1 MADVILEVTIPD
13 AAITRVTN
21 AFTTIADTHLEIH
34 ARGSRDPEAV
44 DPEFEFSGK
53 WDFRIDPQAGGET
66 MKQFGER
73 VLRSLGLAVIK
84 MVDLSEDT
92 IRHADAVAAVDP
104 PASDVSDD
112 VLE

>member
-1 MADVILEVTIPD
+1 MSVILEVPVPD
-13 AAITRVTN
+13 AAVTQVMG
-21 AFTTIADTHLEIH
+21 AFTTIVDTHMTLS
-34 ARGSRDPEAV
+34 ARGSRDPEAA

-53 WDFRIDPQAGGET
+53 WDFRIDPQEAGEND
-66 MKQFGER
+66 KQFGER
-73 VLRSLGLAVIK
+73 VLRSLGLAVVK

-112 VLE
+112 VLG